1 MKECSIKEEF
11 AERIS
16 RELFYYFGS
25 KCEYELIITRKDNKI
40 TLPSWM
46 GNKEGILDVTD
57 DTDFDWNGF
66 YSYLQIKNSLHIQQ
80 F

>member
-1 MKECSIKEEF
+1 MK
-11 AERIS
+11 R
-16 RELFYYFGS
+16 
-25 KCEYELIITRKDNKI
+25 
-40 TLPSWM
+40 
-46 GNKEGILDVTD
+46 GILDVTD